1 MKFFETQKRMYAIS
15 VEFLDSGSFILTLRN
30 RAAYNLVRAFLRS
43 YKCFSPDP
51 EMKIG
56 RFNYTEDKR
65 KLAFSITATNVSRV
79 FQDITAAKII
89 DPVLCKEAQ
98 EYMESGNGCHSLPI
112 GDERTALIGRV

>member
-1 MKFFETQKRMYAIS
+1 MKFFEIQKRTHAMS
-15 VEFLDSGSFILTLRN
+15 VELLDSGSFILTLRN

-56 RFNYTEDKR
+56 KFDYTEDAR
-65 KLAFSITATNVSRV
+65 GLAFSITAANVFRV

-89 DPVLCKEAQ
+89 DPALCKEVR
-98 EYMESGNGCHSLPI
+98 EYMESGNSYQNLESEKTPLVGQ
-112 GDERTALIGRV
+112 V